1 MKVAGFTCRIE
12 LMTDGSWRVT
22 IASVS
27 VSRRRELPAALVDAS
42 GGLID
47 STAATTIAAALSQ
60 SRA

>member
-1 MKVAGFTCRIE
+1 
-12 LMTDGSWRVT
+12 VT

-27 VSRRRELPAALVDAS
+27 VSRRRELAAALVDAS